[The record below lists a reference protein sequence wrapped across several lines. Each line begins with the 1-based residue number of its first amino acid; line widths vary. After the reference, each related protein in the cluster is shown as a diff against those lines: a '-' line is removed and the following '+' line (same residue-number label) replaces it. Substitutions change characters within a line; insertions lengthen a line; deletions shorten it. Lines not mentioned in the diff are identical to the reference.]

1 MGIALTEEGDS
12 KRNRIELV
20 TDNTLQGK
28 EHYTL
33 KVDNKGISIKGST
46 EGALFWGLKTLDQLL
61 MGDICNTAEQ
71 RIEHIYIDDNPRY
84 GYRAVMID
92 PARHFL
98 PVKDVK
104 FFIDQMARFKFNTLQ
119 LHLTDDQGW
128 RIEIKSHPKLT
139 EIGASRN
146 NGNTPQTVSS
156 THRLTLGYGSRPAAP
171 FPPDNPLSKSQYRR
185 FPRPAQAHWFP
196 RQEYDIFCPTKRTL
210 PESGA
215 AAAS

>member
-1 MGIALTEEGDS
+1 MKKFFSLAIAAAFALSYATAIAQNSISALVPMPNSITQSSKGETFQVNSKTTINSSLPQGSFLIEGLKQIIENRTGIALTEEGDS

-20 TDNTLQGK
+20 IDNTLKGK

-33 KVDNKGISIKGST
+33 KVDKKGISIKGST

-61 MGDICNTAEQ
+61 IGDICNTAEQ

-104 FFIDQMARFKFNTLQ
+104 FFIDQMARFKFNVLQ
-119 LHLTDDQGW
+119 LHLTDDQG
-128 RIEIKSHPKLT
+128 
-139 EIGASRN
+139 
-146 NGNTPQTVSS
+146 
-156 THRLTLGYGSRPAAP
+156 
-171 FPPDNPLSKSQYRR
+171 
-185 FPRPAQAHWFP
+185 
-196 RQEYDIFCPTKRTL
+196 
-210 PESGA
+210 
-215 AAAS
+215 